1 MDILHIN
8 TRSRIDMVDIT
19 TQVQTLIANKG
30 WSDGILTLYVPHT
43 TAGLTINENAN
54 FKRTDFLKHLEAN
67 NIGSRL
73 MFGGNLKLQ
82 PAFEKLN
89 LRSADNLPT
98 ADKVVEDSFWIGLYP
113 GITKQ
118 MMDFVAQITEEFV
131 TNG

>member
-1 MDILHIN
+1 
-8 TRSRIDMVDIT
+8 
-19 TQVQTLIANKG
+19 
-30 WSDGILTLYVPHT
+30 
-43 TAGLTINENAN
+43 
-54 FKRTDFLKHLEAN
+54 
-67 NIGSRL
+67 
-73 MFGGNLKLQ
+73 MFGGNLRLQ

-89 LRSADNLPT
+89 LRSAENLPS